1 MNANQT
7 NILLTL
13 TTLMV
18 LVGLSGCGSKATE
31 TTKSTQQVSTT
42 ATTSA
47 PIPVKVQQFQP
58 VTVERTVTGSGQFTT
73 NDESVLSFKIGGVV
87 SQILVKEGDP
97 IRQGQLLATLDQTE
111 INSQVQQ
118 ARLGLQK
125 AERDLKR
132 AEALFKDSVVTLEQL
147 QNAKTQLE
155 VLQQQLSAATFN
167 AQYAQIRATSNG
179 FVLRKF
185 VNPGQVVSVGAAV
198 IQTNGANQAN
208 WILKV
213 GLSDK
218 DWGLVKVGDKANI
231 TIDAVPDATFEA
243 VISQKAEQ
251 ADPATGVL
259 PVELKIT
266 SNAPAKLAAGLF
278 GRAEI
283 YPSQTTQSYALPYQA
298 LLDGNGG
305 TGFVFVSR
313 DGGKTA
319 TKVVVGVGQ
328 LDGNTVQIT
337 SGIKPDDLVIVQG
350 SAYLTDGSAISI
362 SK

>member
-7 NILLTL
+7 NFLLTL

-31 TTKSTQQVSTT
+31 TTKSTQQAST
-42 ATTSA
+42 TTSA
-47 PIPVKVQQFQP
+47 PIPVKVQQFQS
-58 VTVERTVTGSGQFTT
+58 VTIERTVTGSGQFTT

-87 SQILVKEGDP
+87 SQVLVKEGDP

-125 AERDLKR
+125 AVRDLKR
-132 AEALFKDSVVTLEQL
+132 AEALYKDSVVTLEQL

-185 VNPGQVVSVGAAV
+185 VNPGQVVSVGAPV

-218 DWGLVKVGDKANI
+218 DWGLVKVGDKAKI
-231 TIDAVPDATFEA
+231 MIDAVPDATFDA

-259 PVELKIT
+259 PVEIKIT
-266 SNAPAKLAAGLF
+266 SQQPAKLAAGLF

-283 YPSQTTQSYALPYQA
+283 YPSQTTQAYALPYQA

-319 TKVVVGVGQ
+319 TKVAVGVGQ
-328 LDGNTVQIT
+328 LDGNTIQIT
-337 SGIKPDDLVIVQG
+337 SGIKPEDLVIVQG
-350 SAYLTDGSAISI
+350 SAYLTDGSAIAI

>member
-7 NILLTL
+7 NFLLTL
-13 TTLMV
+13 TTLIV

-31 TTKSTQQVSTT
+31 TTKSTQQAST
-42 ATTSA
+42 TTSA
-47 PIPVKVQQFQP
+47 PIPVKVQQFQS
-58 VTVERTVTGSGQFTT
+58 VTIERTVTGSGQFTT

-87 SQILVKEGDP
+87 SQVLVKEGDP

-167 AQYAQIRATSNG
+167 AQYAQIRATGNG
-179 FVLRKF
+179 YVLRKF
-185 VNPGQVVSVGAAV
+185 VNLGQVVSVGAPV

-218 DWGLVKVGDKANI
+218 DWGLVKVGDKAKI
-231 TIDAVPDATFEA
+231 MIDAVPEATFEA

-259 PVELKIT
+259 PVEIKIT
-266 SNAPAKLAAGLF
+266 SQQPAKLAAGLF

-283 YPSQTTQSYALPYQA
+283 YPSQTTQAYALPYQA

-319 TKVVVGVGQ
+319 TKVEVGVGQ

-337 SGIKPDDLVIVQG
+337 GGIKPEDLVIVQG